1 MCLKKNSQIPRRQN
15 WHHWTTDATGNYQK
29 ISYIMFLKKITK
41 NERRRYAVTSIIQFM
56 KRVNLTVLSEE
67 ERKKE
72 QSALNKI

>member
-1 MCLKKNSQIPRRQN
+1 
-15 WHHWTTDATGNYQK
+15 
-29 ISYIMFLKKITK
+29 MFLKKITK